1 MQPDFIIDKCESIK
15 DRVISLH
22 LTDESGII
30 DDVVEVCVDY
40 RDEDIDIPNELNIAL
55 GYKETGIFPMGIY
68 TVNEVTIQGPPKTLL
83 IKAHA
88 TNLRISLKAK
98 VSKEWHQITIENLV
112 KEIAQKHGYGHKV
125 AEEFKNVLIP
135 HINQADESDISL
147 LTKIVTE
154 REAMAKL
161 AGGYILFISK
171 NMAKSATGK
180 ALGTTT
186 IRPQDTINWKV
197 HFTVRDKY
205 NSVVA
210 KWHSYEKG
218 ETIKETVGSGEPSYI
233 MLELYSN
240 AESAL
245 SAANA
250 KLKQLKLN
258 NETLDVTMPGNPQIF
273 AEAKLNLL
281 GFNQALDGEWIINRA
296 EHTLNSSGYLT
307 MLSASLSK

>member
-1 MQPDFIIDKCESIK
+1 MQPDFVIDKCESIR
-15 DRVISLH
+15 DRVISLR
-22 LTDESGII
+22 LTDESGTI
-30 DDVVEVCVDY
+30 DDIVEVHVDY
-40 RDEDIDIPNELNIAL
+40 RDENLNVPNELNIAL
-55 GYKETGIFPMGIY
+55 GYKEFGIFPMGIY

-98 VSKEWHQITIENLV
+98 VSKEWRQITIENLV
-112 KEIAQKHGYGHKV
+112 KEIAQKHGYGYKV

-147 LTKIVTE
+147 LTKIATE

-161 AGGYILFISK
+161 AGGYILFIPK
-171 NMAKSATGK
+171 GKAKSATGK
-180 ALGTTT
+180 ALGTTA

-197 HFTVRDKY
+197 HFTVSRY
-205 NSVVA
+205 NSVIA

-218 ETIKETVGSGEPSYI
+218 ATISETVGSGSPSYI
-233 MLELYSN
+233 IQTLYSN

-250 KLKQLKLN
+250 KIKQLKRN
-258 NETLDVTMPGNPQIF
+258 NAVLDITMPGNPELF
-273 AEAKLNLL
+273 AEAKLSLL
-281 GFNQALDGEWIINRA
+281 EFHQDIDGEWIIDRA
-296 EHTLNSSGYLT
+296 EHLLDGSGYRT
-307 MLSASLSK
+307 ALSASISKC

>member
-1 MQPDFIIDKCESIK
+1 MKPEFSIEGIK
-15 DRVISLH
+15 DPVISVH
-22 LTDESGII
+22 LTDESGTI
-30 DDVVEVCVDY
+30 DDVAEVCVDY
-40 RDEDIDIPNELNIAL
+40 GNENVEVPNELNIAL

-112 KEIAQKHGYGHKV
+112 KEIAQKHGYRHKV
-125 AEEFKNVLIP
+125 AEEFKNVLIT
-135 HINQADESDISL
+135 HINQTEESDISL
-147 LTKIVTE
+147 LTKIAIG
-154 REAMAKL
+154 REAMVKL

-186 IRPQDTINWKV
+186 VRPQDTINWKV

-218 ETIKETVGSGEPSYI
+218 KTIKETVGSGEPSYI

-250 KLKQLKLN
+250 KLKQLKRN
-258 NETLDVTMPGNPQIF
+258 NETLDITMPGNPELF
-273 AEAKLNLL
+273 AEAKLSLI
-281 GFNQALDGEWIINRA
+281 GFNQAVDGEWIVNRA

>member
-1 MQPDFIIDKCESIK
+1 MKPEFSIEGIK
-15 DRVISLH
+15 DPVISVH
-22 LTDESGII
+22 LTDESGTI
-30 DDVVEVCVDY
+30 DDVAEICVNYDNENVEV
-40 RDEDIDIPNELNIAL
+40 PNELNIAL

-112 KEIAQKHGYGHKV
+112 KKIAQKHGYGYKV

-135 HINQADESDISL
+135 HINQVDESDISL
-147 LTKIVTE
+147 LTKIATE

-218 ETIKETVGSGEPSYI
+218 ETIKETVGSSEPSYI

-250 KLKQLKLN
+250 KLKQLKRN
-258 NETLDVTMPGNPQIF
+258 NETLDITMPGNPELF
-273 AEAKLNLL
+273 AEAKLNLID
-281 GFNQALDGEWIINRA
+281 FNQTVDGEWIVNRA

>member
-1 MQPDFIIDKCESIK
+1 MKPEFSIQGIK
-15 DRVISLH
+15 DHVISVH
-22 LTDESGII
+22 LTDESGTI
-30 DDVVEVCVDY
+30 DDVAEVCVDY
-40 RDEDIDIPNELNIAL
+40 GNENVEVPNELNIAL
-55 GYKETGIFPMGIY
+55 GYKETGIFPMGVY

-98 VSKEWHQITIENLV
+98 VSKEWHQITLENLV
-112 KEIAQKHGYGHKV
+112 REIAHKHGYGYKV
-125 AEEFKNVLIP
+125 AEEFKNVLIT
-135 HINQADESDISL
+135 HINQTEESDISL
-147 LTKIVTE
+147 LTKIAIE
-154 REAMAKL
+154 REAMVKL

-205 NSVVA
+205 NSVVV

-218 ETIKETVGSGEPSYI
+218 KTIKKTVGSGEPSYI
-233 MLELYSN
+233 MLEMYPN

-250 KLKQLKLN
+250 KWKQLKRN
-258 NETLDVTMPGNPQIF
+258 NETLDITMPGNPQIF
-273 AEAKLNLL
+273 AEAKLNLI
-281 GFNQALDGEWIINRA
+281 GFNQAVDGKWIINRA

-307 MLSASLSK
+307 ILSASLSK

>member
-1 MQPDFIIDKCESIK
+1 MKPEFSIEGIK
-15 DRVISLH
+15 DPVISVH
-22 LTDESGII
+22 LTDESGTI
-30 DDVVEVCVDY
+30 DDVAEVCVDY
-40 RDEDIDIPNELNIAL
+40 GNENVEVPNELNIAL

-125 AEEFKNVLIP
+125 AEEFKNVLIT
-135 HINQADESDISL
+135 HINQTEESDISL
-147 LTKIVTE
+147 LTKIAIG
-154 REAMAKL
+154 REAMVKL

-186 IRPQDTINWKV
+186 VRPQDTINWKV

-210 KWHSYEKG
+210 KWYSYEKG

-250 KLKQLKLN
+250 KLKQLKRN
-258 NETLDVTMPGNPQIF
+258 NETLDITMPGNPELF
-273 AEAKLNLL
+273 AEAKLNLI
-281 GFNQALDGEWIINRA
+281 GFNQAVDGEWIVNRA

>member
-1 MQPDFIIDKCESIK
+1 MKPEFSIEGIK
-15 DRVISLH
+15 DPVISVH
-22 LTDESGII
+22 LTDESGTI
-30 DDVVEVCVDY
+30 DDVAEICTDYGNENVE
-40 RDEDIDIPNELNIAL
+40 IPNELNIAL
-55 GYKETGIFPMGIY
+55 GYKETGIFPMGVY

-98 VSKEWHQITIENLV
+98 VSKEWRQITIENLV
-112 KEIAQKHGYGHKV
+112 KEIAQKHGYGYKV

-135 HINQADESDISL
+135 HINQVDESDISL
-147 LTKIVTE
+147 LTKIATE

-218 ETIKETVGSGEPSYI
+218 KTIKETVGSGEPSYI
-233 MLELYSN
+233 MLEIYPN

-250 KLKQLKLN
+250 KLKQLKRN
-258 NETLDVTMPGNPQIF
+258 NETLDITMPGNPELF
-273 AEAKLNLL
+273 AEAKLNLI
-281 GFNQALDGEWIINRA
+281 GFNQAVDGKWIVNRA

>member
-1 MQPDFIIDKCESIK
+1 MQPDFIIDKCESMK
-15 DRVISLH
+15 DRVISLR
-22 LTDESGII
+22 LTDESGTI

-40 RDEDIDIPNELNIAL
+40 RDENLNIPNELNISL
-55 GYKETGIFPMGIY
+55 GYREIGVMPMGVY
-68 TVNEVTIQGPPKTLL
+68 TINEITVQSPPKTLL
-83 IKAHA
+83 IKGHG
-88 TNLRISLKAK
+88 TNLRLSLKEK
-98 VSKEWHQITIENLV
+98 VSKEWHQITLGNLV
-112 KEIAQKHGYGHKV
+112 KEIAEKHGYGCRV
-125 AEEFKNVLIP
+125 AEEFENVLIP
-135 HINQADESDISL
+135 HINQIDESDISL
-147 LTKIVTE
+147 LTKIATE
-154 REAMAKL
+154 REGMAKL
-161 AGGYILFISK
+161 AGGYILFIPK
-171 NMAKSATGK
+171 GKAKSATGK
-180 ALGTTT
+180 ALGTTA

-218 ETIKETVGSGEPSYI
+218 ETIKETVGSSEPSYI

-250 KLKQLKLN
+250 KLKQLKRN
-258 NETLDVTMPGNPQIF
+258 NAVLDITIPGNPELF
-273 AEAKLNLL
+273 AEAKLNLIA
-281 GFNQALDGEWIINRA
+281 FNQAVDGEWIVNRA

>member
-15 DRVISLH
+15 DRIISLR
-22 LTDESGII
+22 LTDESGTI

-40 RDEDIDIPNELNIAL
+40 RDENLNIPNELNIAL
-55 GYKETGIFPMGIY
+55 GYRETGVIPMGIY
-68 TVNEVTIQGPPKTLL
+68 TVNEITVQNPPKTLL

-88 TNLRISLKAK
+88 TNLKLSLKEK
-98 VSKEWHQITIENLV
+98 VSKEWHQITLGNLV
-112 KEIAQKHGYGHKV
+112 KEIAEKHGYGCRV
-125 AEEFKNVLIP
+125 AEEFENVLIP
-135 HINQADESDISL
+135 HINQIEESDISL
-147 LTKIVTE
+147 LTKIATE

-180 ALGTTT
+180 ALGTTA

-218 ETIKETVGSGEPSYI
+218 ETIKETVG
-233 MLELYSN
+233 
-240 AESAL
+240 
-245 SAANA
+245 
-250 KLKQLKLN
+250 
-258 NETLDVTMPGNPQIF
+258 
-273 AEAKLNLL
+273 
-281 GFNQALDGEWIINRA
+281 
-296 EHTLNSSGYLT
+296 
-307 MLSASLSK
+307 

>member
-1 MQPDFIIDKCESIK
+1 MKPEFSIEGIK
-15 DRVISLH
+15 DPVISVH
-22 LTDESGII
+22 LTDESGTI
-30 DDVVEVCVDY
+30 DDVAEVCVDY
-40 RDEDIDIPNELNIAL
+40 GNENVEVPNELNIVL

-112 KEIAQKHGYGHKV
+112 KEIAQKHGYGYKV

-135 HINQADESDISL
+135 HINQVDESDISL
-147 LTKIVTE
+147 LTKIATE

-218 ETIKETVGSGEPSYI
+218 ETIKETVGSSEPSYI

-250 KLKQLKLN
+250 KLKQLKRN
-258 NETLDVTMPGNPQIF
+258 NETLDITMPGNPQIF
-273 AEAKLNLL
+273 AEAKLNLT
-281 GFNQALDGEWIINRA
+281 GFNQEVDGEWIVNRA
-296 EHTLNSSGYLT
+296 EHTLNTSGYLT
-307 MLSASLSK
+307 VLSASLSK

>member
-55 GYKETGIFPMGIY
+55 GYKEIGIFPMGIY

-147 LTKIVTE
+147 LTKIATE

-210 KWHSYEKG
+210 KWHSYEK
-218 ETIKETVGSGEPSYI
+218 V
-233 MLELYSN
+233 
-240 AESAL
+240 
-245 SAANA
+245 
-250 KLKQLKLN
+250 KLLKKQL
-258 NETLDVTMPGNPQIF
+258 V
-273 AEAKLNLL
+273 A
-281 GFNQALDGEWIINRA
+281 
-296 EHTLNSSGYLT
+296 
-307 MLSASLSK
+307 ASQVILF

>member
-1 MQPDFIIDKCESIK
+1 MKPEFSIEGIK
-15 DRVISLH
+15 DHVISVH
-22 LTDESGII
+22 LTDESGTI
-30 DDVVEVCVDY
+30 DDVAEVCVDY
-40 RDEDIDIPNELNIAL
+40 GDENVEVPNELNISL
-55 GYKETGIFPMGIY
+55 GYKETGVFPMGVY

-98 VSKEWHQITIENLV
+98 VSREWHKITIENLV
-112 KEIAQKHGYGHKV
+112 KEIAQKHGYGYKV

-135 HINQADESDISL
+135 HINQVDESDISL
-147 LTKIVTE
+147 LTKIATE

-218 ETIKETVGSGEPSYI
+218 ETIKEIVGSGEPSYI
-233 MLELYSN
+233 MLEIYPN

-250 KLKQLKLN
+250 KLKQLKRN
-258 NETLDVTMPGNPQIF
+258 NETLDITMPGNPQIF
-273 AEAKLNLL
+273 AEAKLNLT
-281 GFNQALDGEWIINRA
+281 GFNQEVDGEWIVNRA
-296 EHTLNSSGYLT
+296 EHTLNTSGYLT
-307 MLSASLSK
+307 VLSASLSK

>member
-1 MQPDFIIDKCESIK
+1 MKPEFSIEGIK
-15 DRVISLH
+15 DHVISVH
-22 LTDESGII
+22 LTDESGTI
-30 DDVVEVCVDY
+30 DDIAEVYVDYGNENVEV
-40 RDEDIDIPNELNIAL
+40 PNELNIAL
-55 GYKETGIFPMGIY
+55 GYKETGIFPMGVY

-98 VSKEWHQITIENLV
+98 VSKEWRQITIENLV
-112 KEIAQKHGYGHKV
+112 KEIAQKHGYGYKV
-125 AEEFKNVLIP
+125 AEEFKDVLIP
-135 HINQADESDISL
+135 HINQIDESDISL
-147 LTKIVTE
+147 LTKIATE

-250 KLKQLKLN
+250 KLKQLKRN

>member
-1 MQPDFIIDKCESIK
+1 MKPEFSIEGIK
-15 DRVISLH
+15 DHVISVH
-22 LTDESGII
+22 LTDESGTI
-30 DDVVEVCVDY
+30 DDVAEICVNYDNENVEV
-40 RDEDIDIPNELNIAL
+40 PNELNISL

-112 KEIAQKHGYGHKV
+112 KEIAQKHGYGYKV
-125 AEEFKNVLIP
+125 AEEFKDILIP
-135 HINQADESDISL
+135 HINQIDESDISL
-147 LTKIVTE
+147 LTKIAVE

-186 IRPQDTINWKV
+186 IRPQDTINRKV

-250 KLKQLKLN
+250 KLKQLKRN
-258 NETLDVTMPGNPQIF
+258 NETLDITMPGNPELF
-273 AEAKLNLL
+273 AEAKLSLI
-281 GFNQALDGEWIINRA
+281 GFNQVVDGEWIINRA

-307 MLSASLSK
+307 ILSASLSK

>member
-1 MQPDFIIDKCESIK
+1 MQPDFIIDKCESMK
-15 DRVISLH
+15 DRVISLR
-22 LTDESGII
+22 LTDESGTI

-40 RDEDIDIPNELNIAL
+40 RDENLNIPNELNISL
-55 GYKETGIFPMGIY
+55 GYREIGVMPMGVY
-68 TVNEVTIQGPPKTLL
+68 TINEITVQSPPKTLL
-83 IKAHA
+83 IKGHG
-88 TNLRISLKAK
+88 TNLRLSLKEK
-98 VSKEWHQITIENLV
+98 VSKEWHQITLGNLV
-112 KEIAQKHGYGHKV
+112 KEIAEKHGYGCRV
-125 AEEFKNVLIP
+125 AEEFENVLIP
-135 HINQADESDISL
+135 HINQIDESDISL
-147 LTKIVTE
+147 LTKIATE
-154 REAMAKL
+154 REGMAKL
-161 AGGYILFISK
+161 AGGYILFIPK
-171 NMAKSATGK
+171 GKAKSATGK
-180 ALGTTT
+180 ALGTTA

-205 NSVVA
+205 NSVLA

-250 KLKQLKLN
+250 KLKQLKRN